1 MKNFTSILVFLL
13 IVCTVSAQKKSSSA
27 IHNSHRHNT
36 SRSVVHTSSPHKPS
50 GTHHKPSRN
59 SVSSST
65 SGGNASAHSPVNNAH
80 RTDIKP
86 SAVPTAAATEP
97 NTNPAISR
105 VDLVS
110 DGSSNV
116 ATENP
121 DSPETTNQPEINYN
135 YKFAFCNTNSYQTL
149 RCNRRWYRY
158 WYRYKAFDC
167 NWTGDVTFVNTTDTT
182 LVLYVQQRDAE
193 TLPTIT
199 TTALPSLAD
208 QQNYNNLEILPG
220 DSLTFKMPCG
230 GLQYEVVQKREKRK
244 SGKLRNKM
252 GWVRSVS
259 TDVRVEIKE
268 EELE

>member
-1 MKNFTSILVFLL
+1 MKNFTSILVFLM
-13 IVCTVSAQKKSSSA
+13 IVCTVSAQKKSSSVR
-27 IHNSHRHNT
+27 HNSHRHNS
-36 SRSVVHTSSPHKPS
+36 SRSVVHTSSSHKPS
-50 GTHHKPSRN
+50 PTHHKASR
-59 SVSSST
+59 SGVSSSN
-65 SGGNASAHSPVNNAH
+65 SGVNTNTHASSNKAP

-86 SAVPTAAATEP
+86 SAVPSTAVP
-97 NTNPAISR
+97 NTTPEVSKEDI
-105 VDLVS
+105 VS
-110 DGSSNV
+110 DGSINV
-116 ATENP
+116 ATENT
-121 DSPETTNQPEINYN
+121 DSPATTNQSEVNYN
-135 YKFAFCNTNSYQTL
+135 YKFAFCNTLSFQTL

-167 NWTGDVTFVNTTDTT
+167 TWTGDVTFVNTTDTT

-193 TLPTIT
+193 TIPTVT
-199 TTALPSLAD
+199 TTAMPSLAN

-244 SGKLRNKM
+244 SGNLRKKM